1 MSVLLADSLTRTR
14 CVRKQ
19 EWGSTTWSSSTFRC
33 ERAAAAL
40 ALAPRASNLCPW
52 LAPYR
57 ACERACTWRG
67 TRCAAFSRLLRADAG
82 CGCGR
87 CERQVTSGAEV
98 EDAHEQ
104 EIFEFPWVVF
114 DVSSKQVVDER
125 SLYVKPTLHPQ
136 IGVECAEAAL
146 GDDAAACMDSAGTLQ
161 QAVQVRPWPRRS
173 ARERAR
179 IAAAARRERKRRANL
194 RCGTGCRTSTTT
206 CTGRSSPTT
215 RTFASSPSRSFQ
227 SSAGSGVRGPLCA
240 GVCGVVRTGCVGIGG
255 WGCLS
260 AVLRLMPRGWG
271 PQRG

>member
-1 MSVLLADSLTRTR
+1 M
-14 CVRKQ
+14 
-19 EWGSTTWSSSTFRC
+19 
-33 ERAAAAL
+33 
-40 ALAPRASNLCPW
+40 
-52 LAPYR
+52 
-57 ACERACTWRG
+57 
-67 TRCAAFSRLLRADAG
+67 
-82 CGCGR
+82 
-87 CERQVTSGAEV
+87 TSGAEV

-194 RCGTGCRTSTTT
+194 GCGTGCRTSTTT

-240 GVCGVVRTGCVGIGG
+240 GMCGVVRTGCVGMGG
-255 WGCLS
+255 WACLS
-260 AVLRLMPRGWG
+260 AVLRLIPRGWG
-271 PQRG
+271 PQKRGPVAQGGGLEGRKRGGGLGLGSTEVAGAGGLARSCPCLRVAGCCLAVFPHVPRVSG